1 MPSRATVSPEAALGG
16 TQRPRRS
23 GRGCFAGP
31 RAPPDWS
38 PSRPGTPAARRM
50 ASWTAG
56 RTDRWT
62 AQGPV
67 LARRLVPS
75 TCHGH
80 GLLTWAVGGGAFAP
94 RRHCHLHVCPGS
106 SRRAARGLHP
116 ADPML
121 GHTVETE
128 APRGPVGRGV
138 KVKRAWT
145 GGGGLGPGSRT
156 QPQEGCLP
164 GPGGR
169 AWVPNA
175 TPPTAPAS
183 CSVLET
189 DAGAARRSVLDAQ
202 YRAAPVTPPTACPA
216 ARRSVAPAPAV
227 PHSTRGQRNSRR
239 CLATAAPVRLR
250 AEAGHHLQRVRGPS

>member
-16 TQRPRRS
+16 TQRPRRL

-67 LARRLVPS
+67 LARRPVPS

-80 GLLTWAVGGGAFAP
+80 GLLTRAVGWVRLCAPPSLSPACLSGQLPEGGPGPSPCRPDARTHSGDRGPEGP
-94 RRHCHLHVCPGS
+94 RRSGRQGEEGLDGGWGS
-106 SRRAARGLHP
+106 RSRQ
-116 ADPML
+116 
-121 GHTVETE
+121 
-128 APRGPVGRGV
+128 
-138 KVKRAWT
+138 
-145 GGGGLGPGSRT
+145 RT

-175 TPPTAPAS
+175 TPPAAPAS

-202 YRAAPVTPPTACPA
+202 DRAAPVTPPTACPA
-216 ARRSVAPAPAV
+216 ARRSVAPAV